1 MSQEL
6 VISSNPIETTVAI
19 VENDRLVE
27 IYVEHHARKAITGSI
42 YKGRVSRVLPGM
54 QSAFVALGLKR
65 DAFLYVT
72 DVLDPAA
79 ALEEDPDAGP
89 LAAQAL
95 PDEPD
100 APAAKGEPSEGLE
113 AEAAQGAAEPNRRR
127 RSRRRGSRRQ
137 QTGDETPAG
146 AAEPTE
152 PAKAV
157 LPGESLAKYGPDGG
171 PDAANGSGPEA
182 GANAPGG
189 DPVPGP
195 DGGETEEVESSG
207 GAVPSRRRRG
217 GRRRRSGRQVQ
228 GDAASPETRDVPPAA
243 EASPPEADPAAVLP
257 GESLAKYARGG
268 DGQNGDGD
276 PPASAGPAGPD
287 GARGSG
293 AADSA
298 AGPAA
303 ANGSAD
309 AEPRARSASVSAPS
323 LLAELRWRNLF
334 KWGRRKDEDEAPA
347 AKTVPE
353 VAERPAKPRA
363 AEGRKESGPGRG
375 QPAAGKRK
383 RAPRKPSASKR
394 SSERRPP
401 RRDDAPRR
409 QRQPAPEANIKDLLK
424 DRQEVIV
431 QVVKEPVGTKGARIT
446 SHVSL
451 PGRYM
456 VYMTTA
462 AHNGVARTIRPEAE
476 RNRLR
481 KIVDRCAAD
490 KPGGFVV
497 RTAGRGVSQEDLEAD
512 MEFLYQLWK
521 DIQEKADKRKAP
533 AKLHSDLDIVERKL
547 RDHLGQDYKA
557 IWVDSED
564 EYQRILRFVERFQP
578 ALIDRVKLYTRREPI
593 YDSFGIAKDLEK
605 AMRPKVWLKSGG
617 YLVINQTEAL
627 VAIDVNTGRYTG
639 KSDRLE
645 DTVLKT
651 NLEAAEE
658 IVRQLRLRDLGGI
671 IVIDFIDME
680 DRKHRKQV
688 EQVLQDALRQ
698 TRSPSRLL
706 PFNDF
711 GLVVITRKAVRQSLE
726 RSLCMPC
733 PVCSGAGTVKS
744 SDTVVSEIFSAAS
757 RRAANG
763 KRKSDGPSKDITLRV
778 HPEIAKSLK
787 HKSASHVEDLEQA
800 LGTHVLIRGDS
811 SMHPEKFDFD

>member
-72 DVLDPAA
+72 DVLDPAD
-79 ALEEDPDAGP
+79 ALEDDPDAGP

-100 APAAKGEPSEGLE
+100 APAANGERGEDSESE
-113 AEAAQGAAEPNRRR
+113 PAQGAAEPNRRR

-137 QTGDETPAG
+137 QPGDEAPAG

-152 PAKAV
+152 PAAAV
-157 LPGESLAKYGPDGG
+157 LPGESLAKYGAD
-171 PDAANGSGPEA
+171 SGPESDDGPDPA
-182 GANAPGG
+182 ADANAPGE

-195 DGGETEEVESSG
+195 ADGETEDVAAT
-207 GAVPSRRRRG
+207 GATPARRRRG
-217 GRRRRSGRQVQ
+217 GRRRRSGRQAR
-228 GDAASPETRDVPPAA
+228 GDGASPEAREAPPAG
-243 EASPPEADPAAVLP
+243 EASPPEADSAAVLP
-257 GESLAKYARGG
+257 GESLAKYDRGG
-268 DGQNGDGD
+268 DGKNGDTD
-276 PPASAGPAGPD
+276 PPAAAGPAGPD
-287 GARGSG
+287 EARGSG
-293 AADSA
+293 AADA
-298 AGPAA
+298 EAGPAA
-303 ANGSAD
+303 ATGPAD
-309 AEPRARSASVSAPS
+309 SEPRARSASVSAPS

-334 KWGRRKDEDEAPA
+334 KWGRRKGEDEAPA
-347 AKTVPE
+347 AETVPD
-353 VAERPAKPRA
+353 VPERPAKRRA
-363 AEGRKESGPGRG
+363 AEGRKEAGPGRG

-383 RAPRKPSASKR
+383 RSPRKPPAAKR

-424 DRQEVIV
+424 DNQEVIV

-521 DIQEKADKRKAP
+521 DIQEKAEKRKAP

-564 EYQRILRFVERFQP
+564 EYQRIVRFVERFQP
-578 ALIDRVKLYTRREPI
+578 ALLDRVKLYTRREPI
-593 YDSFGIAKDLEK
+593 YDSFGVAKDLEK

-711 GLVVITRKAVRQSLE
+711 GLVVITRKSVRQSLE

-744 SDTVVSEIFSAAS
+744 SDTVVSEIFAAAS

-763 KRKSDGPSKDITLRV
+763 KRKSAGPSKDITLRV

-787 HKSASHVEDLEQA
+787 HKSASHLEDLEQA

>member
-72 DVLDPAA
+72 DVLDPADA
-79 ALEEDPDAGP
+79 IEDDPDAGP
-89 LAAQAL
+89 LGAQAL

-100 APAAKGEPSEGLE
+100 APAAKGERGEGPE
-113 AEAAQGAAEPNRRR
+113 AEPAQGAAEPNRRR

-137 QTGDETPAG
+137 QTGDEAPAG
-146 AAEPTE
+146 EAEPPE
-152 PAKAV
+152 PAATV
-157 LPGESLAKYGPDGG
+157 LPGESLAKYGADGG
-171 PDAANGSGPEA
+171 PDSDNGPDPAAGANEPDGDPVSGPE
-182 GANAPGG
+182 G
-189 DPVPGP
+189 
-195 DGGETEEVESSG
+195 G
-207 GAVPSRRRRG
+207 GAEGSAASGAAAPAPRRRG
-217 GRRRRSGRQVQ
+217 GRRRRSGRQARE
-228 GDAASPETRDVPPAA
+228 DAPSPEARDAPPAD
-243 EASPPEADPAAVLP
+243 EASPPEMDSAAVLP
-257 GESLAKYARGG
+257 GESLAKYDRGG
-268 DGQNGDGD
+268 DGKNGDAD
-276 PPASAGPAGPD
+276 PPAAAGPAGRD
-287 GARGSG
+287 EARGSG
-293 AADSA
+293 AADA
-298 AGPAA
+298 EAGPAA
-303 ANGSAD
+303 ANGPAD
-309 AEPRARSASVSAPS
+309 SEPRARSASVSAPS

-334 KWGRRKDEDEAPA
+334 KWGRRKDQDEASA
-347 AKTVPE
+347 AETVPD
-353 VAERPAKPRA
+353 VSERRAKPRTPDA
-363 AEGRKESGPGRG
+363 RKEAGPGRG
-375 QPAAGKRK
+375 QPAGKRK
-383 RAPRKPSASKR
+383 RSPRKPPASKR

-424 DRQEVIV
+424 DNQEVIV

-521 DIQEKADKRKAP
+521 DIQEKAEKRKAP

-557 IWVDSED
+557 IRVDSEV

-578 ALIDRVKLYTRREPI
+578 ALLDRVKLYTGREPI
-593 YDSFGIAKDLEK
+593 YDAFGIAKDLEK

-711 GLVVITRKAVRQSLE
+711 GLVVITRKSVRQSLE

-763 KRKSDGPSKDITLRV
+763 KRKSDGPGKDITLRV

-787 HKSASHVEDLEQA
+787 HKSASHLEDLEQA